1 MTIDYVLKRV
11 AMFVFII
18 LFAGTLNFA
27 LPRLSPTNP
36 VEERLYTLLQ
46 QAGGA
51 HIGNVEKMIAS
62 YEERFGLNNPLWRQY
77 LNYLSSIARLD
88 FGQSIALFPA
98 EVSAEVRRALP
109 WTIGLV
115 GTTTVLAALIGSF
128 FGAWLGWT
136 RTPAAISF
144 VVPLLL
150 VVTAVPF
157 YLLGLLLLYG
167 FTVFSPAFT
176 DYMQDVW
183 RIPDWLYQFARFLLV
198 WPSGG
203 AHSYDIIPSF
213 NFAAIYDILRHAFL
227 PALAIVLSSIGFWGL
242 GMRGMMVTT
251 MGEDYIKLAEFKG
264 LRERRVFLRYA
275 VRNAL
280 LPSVTGLALNLAF
293 VVNGSVLVEVLFA
306 YPGVGNLLYRAIT
319 GNDYFLMQGIIMY
332 VILAIGLLLLIVDLI
347 YPLIDPRIR
356 YRNA

>member
-1 MTIDYVLKRV
+1 MTLDYVLKRIG
-11 AMFVFII
+11 MFVFII

-36 VEERLYTLLQ
+36 IEERFNQLLQ

-51 HIGNVEKMIAS
+51 HIGNVEKMIAA

-77 LNYLSSIARLD
+77 ANYWAAIIRLD

-98 EVSAEVRRALP
+98 DVTAEVRRALP

-115 GTTTVLAALIGSF
+115 GTTTIIAALIGSF

-136 RTPAAISF
+136 RTPLAISF
-144 VVPLLL
+144 VVPILL

-167 FTVFSPAFT
+167 FTVFTPTFT
-176 DYMQDVW
+176 DLLDGRV
-183 RIPDWLYQFARFLLV
+183 PDWIHELARAILV
-198 WPSGG
+198 WPGGG
-203 AHSYDIIPSF
+203 AHSYNIVPAF
-213 NFAAIYDILRHAFL
+213 NWTAIYDILRHAFL
-227 PALAIVLSSIGFWGL
+227 PAVAIILSSIGFWGL

-264 LRERRVFLRYA
+264 LKERRVFLRYA

-280 LPSVTGLALNLAF
+280 LPQVTGLALNLAF

-306 YPGVGNLLYRAIT
+306 YPGVGNLLYRSIT

-332 VILAIGLLLLIVDLI
+332 VIFAIGLLLLIVDMA

>member
-11 AMFVFII
+11 GMFVFII
-18 LFAGTLNFA
+18 FIAATLNFA

-36 VEERLYTLLQ
+36 VQERMYQLLQ

-51 HIGNVEKMIAS
+51 HIGNVEQMIAR
-62 YEERFGLNNPLWRQY
+62 YEERFGLNNPLWQQY
-77 LNYLSSIARLD
+77 LNYWSAIVRLD

-98 EVSAEVRRALP
+98 DVTAEVRRALP

-115 GTTTVLAALIGSF
+115 GTTTVLAAIIGSF

-144 VVPLLL
+144 VVPVLL
-150 VVTAVPF
+150 VVTAIPF

-167 FTVFSPAFT
+167 LTVF
-176 DYMQDVW
+176 
-183 RIPDWLYQFARFLLV
+183 
-198 WPSGG
+198 WPILPGGG
-203 AHSYDIIPSF
+203 AHSYDVVPAF
-213 NFAAIYDILRHAFL
+213 NLSAIWDILQHAIL
-227 PALAIVLSSIGFWGL
+227 PALAMILSSIGFWGL

-264 LRERRVFLRYA
+264 LKEGRVFLRYA

-280 LPSVTGLALNLAF
+280 LPQVTGLALNLAF

-332 VILAIGLLLLIVDLI
+332 VILAIALLLLIMDMV
-347 YPLIDPRIR
+347 YPFIDPRIR
-356 YRNA
+356 YRTA